1 VTECQDNTPQ
11 FCEHAVVSDNE
22 RHIGLGSA
30 TGIGVGA
37 IVGGGILALAG
48 VAFATTGPAALL
60 AFALNGVIALLTA
73 LSLGEMAS
81 KFPESGGTYA
91 FSRKVLS
98 IEAAFAVGWIVW
110 FASIVAAMLYAVGF
124 GYFSVLLLREC
135 IDTLGYA
142 LPRSVMDQ
150 RLVPWIAILA
160 VLTLAVGLVLKSGGG
175 GSWANA
181 GKVLVF
187 GILILGG
194 LWSVAR
200 QPLSTTQASL
210 QPFFSSGAVGLF
222 EAMGFSFIA
231 LQGFDLIAAVGGE
244 IRNPARNIPRAMV
257 FSLVIALLIYLPLLF
272 VITTV
277 GVSDGQGIADAAAEN
292 PEGIVAIAA
301 RNYLGPVGYGFVLV
315 AAVLS
320 MFTALQA
327 NLFAASRIALAMSR
341 DHTLPSVMSRLSPR
355 RHTPIH
361 AITVTA
367 GLISILVIALP
378 DVAAA
383 GAAASLIFLI
393 TFAMAHWLAVLVR
406 RRSVS
411 QPPFQSPLYPAVPLI
426 GGTACVALAVFQ
438 GLVVP
443 SAGTI
448 AVVWLS
454 IGGILFLTLFAR
466 RARLKDV
473 SSMAANPELL
483 RLRGNSPLVLVPI
496 ANPRNAEAMI
506 SLANTLVP
514 AAAGRVL
521 LQTVVV
527 APSSWDP
534 DADPAPADQSQAVLR
549 ELIRASSKLK
559 VPVETLTTVS
569 PDPMPEIAR
578 VAKLHRCESVLLG
591 LSKIDSDQA
600 DSPLETLLGKLESD
614 VVVLRASGSWSL
626 SETQRILVLVAGR
639 GGHDHLLARL
649 LASFSRQQKCI
660 VTFMRVLPAAV
671 DATEFRRAKRDL
683 NRMAHDNVF
692 GTSEQIVIKSDD
704 PVEVISAAAE
714 GQLVILGVQRIG
726 PRRKLFGQ
734 FTRKIANQT
743 DSPLIVIS
751 RRG

>member
-1 VTECQDNTPQ
+1 VAECRHNTLK
-11 FCEHAVVSDNE
+11 FSEHAVVPDNE

-135 IDTLGYA
+135 IDTLGYVV
-142 LPRSVMDQ
+142 PVWVMGQ
-150 RLVPWIAILA
+150 RLVPWIAISA

-194 LWSVAR
+194 LWSVAW
-200 QPLSTTQASL
+200 QPLSQTQASL
-210 QPFFSSGAVGLF
+210 QPFFSSGTVGLF

-244 IRNPARNIPRAMV
+244 VRNPARNIPRAMV
-257 FSLVIALLIYLPLLF
+257 YSLIIALLIYLPLLF

-277 GVSDGQGIADAAAEN
+277 GVSAGQGIADAAAEN

-301 RNYLGPVGYGFVLV
+301 RNYLGPAGYGFVLV

-355 RHTPIH
+355 RHTPVH
-361 AITVTA
+361 AIAVTA
-367 GLISILVIALP
+367 VLISILVIALP

-406 RRSVS
+406 RRSVI
-411 QPPFQSPLYPAVPLI
+411 QPPFQTPWYPAVPVI

-454 IGGILFLTLFAR
+454 VGGILFLTLFAR

-527 APSSWDP
+527 APISWDP
-534 DADPAPADQSQAVLR
+534 DADPAPVDKSQTLLS

-559 VPVETLTTVS
+559 VAVETLTTVS

-600 DSPLETLLGKLESD
+600 DSPLETLLGQLESD

-626 SETQRILVLVAGR
+626 SETQRILVPVAGR

-649 LASFSRQQKCI
+649 LASFSRQQKCR

-683 NRMAHDNVF
+683 DRMAHDNVF
-692 GTSEQIVIKSDD
+692 GSSEQVVIKSDD
-704 PVEVISAAAE
+704 PVDVISAAAE

>member
-1 VTECQDNTPQ
+1 M
-11 FCEHAVVSDNE
+11 
-22 RHIGLGSA
+22 
-30 TGIGVGA
+30 
-37 IVGGGILALAG
+37 GGGILALAG
-48 VAFATTGPAALL
+48 VAFATTGPAAML
-60 AFALNGVIALLTA
+60 AFALNGLIAMLTA

-110 FASIVAAMLYAVGF
+110 FASIVAAMLYAIGF
-124 GYFSVLLLREC
+124 GYFSVLLVREC
-135 IDTLGYA
+135 VDLLGYA
-142 LPRSVMDQ
+142 APPWAMDQ

-160 VLTLAVGLVLKSGGG
+160 VFTLALGLVLKSGGG

-181 GKVLVF
+181 GKVVVF

-194 LWSVAR
+194 LWSVAG
-200 QPLSTTQASL
+200 QPLSQTRASL
-210 QPFFSSGAVGLF
+210 QPFFSSGAGGLF

-231 LQGFDLIAAVGGE
+231 LQGFDLFAAVGGE
-244 IRNPARNIPRAMV
+244 IRTPARNIPRALV
-257 FSLVIALLIYLPLLF
+257 LSLIIALLIYLPLLF

-277 GVSDGQGIADAAAEN
+277 GVSAGEGIAAAAAEN
-292 PEGIVAIAA
+292 PEGIVALAA
-301 RNYLGPVGYGFVLV
+301 RNYLGPAGYGFVLV

-320 MFTALQA
+320 MFTALHA

-341 DHTLPSVMSRLSPR
+341 DHTLPSIMSRLSPR
-355 RHTPIH
+355 RQTPVH
-361 AITVTA
+361 AIAVTA
-367 GLISILVIALP
+367 GLISMLVIALP

-393 TFAMAHWLAVLVR
+393 TFAVAHCLAVLVR
-406 RRSVS
+406 RRSPTK
-411 QPPFQSPLYPAVPLI
+411 PPFQTPWYPAVPLI
-426 GGTACVALAVFQ
+426 GGLACVALAVFQ
-438 GLVVP
+438 GVVVP

-454 IGGILFLTLFAR
+454 LGGLLFLTLFAR
-466 RARLKDV
+466 RARLRDV

-514 AAAGRVL
+514 AAVGRVL

-527 APSSWDP
+527 APDSWDP
-534 DADPAPADQSQAVLR
+534 DSDPAPADQSQAVLR
-549 ELIRASSKLK
+549 ELIRASSRLS

-591 LSKIDSDQA
+591 LSKINRNEN
-600 DSPLETLLGKLESD
+600 DSPLEVLLGQLDSD
-614 VVVLRASGSWSL
+614 VVVLRATGNWSL
-626 SETQRILVLVAGR
+626 SQTQRILVPVAGR
-639 GGHDHLLARL
+639 GGHDYLLARI
-649 LASFSRQQKCI
+649 LASFSRQQKSV
-660 VTFMRVLPAAV
+660 VTFMRVLPTVA
-671 DATEFRRAKRDL
+671 DATEFRKAQRELD
-683 NRMAHDNVF
+683 RMAHDHVF
-692 GTSEQIVIKSDD
+692 GSSEQIVVKSDD
-704 PVEVISAAAE
+704 PVDIISTAAE

-734 FTRKIANQT
+734 FTRKIARQT
-743 DSPLIVIS
+743 ESPLIVIS

>member
-1 VTECQDNTPQ
+1 MVP
-11 FCEHAVVSDNE
+11 DNE
-22 RHIGLGSA
+22 RHIRLGSA

-48 VAFATTGPAALL
+48 VAFATAGPAALL
-60 AFALNGVIALLTA
+60 AFALNGFIALLTA

-81 KFPESGGTYA
+81 KFPESGGTYV

-124 GYFSVLLLREC
+124 GYFSVLLLRES
-135 IDTLGYA
+135 IDMLGYPA
-142 LPRSVMDQ
+142 PGWAMDE
-150 RLVPWIAILA
+150 RLVPWIAISAVVALA
-160 VLTLAVGLVLKSGGG
+160 LGLVLKSGGG
-175 GSWANA
+175 GNWANA
-181 GKVLVF
+181 GKILVF
-187 GILILGG
+187 GVLILGG
-194 LWSVAR
+194 LWAVAR
-200 QPLSTTQASL
+200 QPLSQTQASL
-210 QPFFSSGAVGLF
+210 QPFFSFGAVGLF

-257 FSLVIALLIYLPLLF
+257 LSLVIALLIYLPLLF

-277 GVSDGQGIADAAAEN
+277 GVAAGERIADAAAEN
-292 PEGIVAIAA
+292 PEGIVALAA
-301 RNYLGPVGYGFVLV
+301 RKYLGAAGYGFVLV

-320 MFTALQA
+320 MFTALHA
-327 NLFAASRIALAMSR
+327 NLFAASRIALAMAR
-341 DHTLPSVMSRLSPR
+341 DHTLPSVMSRLSSR

-361 AITVTA
+361 AIAVTA
-367 GLISILVIALP
+367 ALISILVIALP

-411 QPPFQSPLYPAVPLI
+411 QPPFQAPLYPAVPLI
-426 GGTACVALAVFQ
+426 GGSACVALAVFQ
-438 GLVVP
+438 GVVVP

-454 IGGILFLTLFAR
+454 IGGLLFLTLFAR

-483 RLRGNSPLVLVPI
+483 RLRGSSPLVLVPI

-514 AAAGRVL
+514 AAVGRVL

-534 DADPAPADQSQAVLR
+534 DADPTPADQSQNVLR
-549 ELIRASSKLK
+549 ELLRASSKLN

-591 LSKIDSDQA
+591 LSEICSDET
-600 DSPLETLLGKLESD
+600 DSPLETLLGQLESD
-614 VVVLRASGSWSL
+614 VVVLRSSGLWSL
-626 SETQRILVLVAGR
+626 SETQRILVPVAGR

-649 LASFSRQQKCI
+649 LASFSRQQKCM
-660 VTFMRVLPAAV
+660 VTFLRVLPAAADV
-671 DATEFRRAKRDL
+671 HEFRRAKRELD
-683 NRMAHDNVF
+683 RMAHDNFF
-692 GTSEQIVIKSDD
+692 GGSEQVVIKSDD
-704 PVEVISAAAE
+704 PVHVVSAAAE

-726 PRRKLFGQ
+726 PRRKLFGH

>member
-1 VTECQDNTPQ
+1 MAECRHNTLK
-11 FCEHAVVSDNE
+11 FSEHAVVPDNE

-60 AFALNGVIALLTA
+60 AFALNGFIALLTA

-135 IDTLGYA
+135 IDTLGYVV
-142 LPRSVMDQ
+142 PVWVMGQ
-150 RLVPWIAILA
+150 RLVPWIAISA

-175 GSWANA
+175 GSWANV

-194 LWSVAR
+194 LWSVAK
-200 QPLSTTQASL
+200 QPLSQTQASL
-210 QPFFSSGAVGLF
+210 QPFFSSGTVGLF

-244 IRNPARNIPRAMV
+244 VRNPARNIPRAMV
-257 FSLVIALLIYLPLLF
+257 YSLIIALLIYLPLLF

-277 GVSDGQGIADAAAEN
+277 GVSAGQGIADAAAEN

-301 RNYLGPVGYGFVLV
+301 RNYLGAAGYGFVLV

-355 RHTPIH
+355 RHTPVH
-361 AITVTA
+361 AIAVTA
-367 GLISILVIALP
+367 VLISILVIALP

-406 RRSVS
+406 RRSVI
-411 QPPFQSPLYPAVPLI
+411 QPPFQTPWYPAVPVI

-454 IGGILFLTLFAR
+454 VGGILFLTLFAR

-527 APSSWDP
+527 APISWDP
-534 DADPAPADQSQAVLR
+534 DADPAPVDKSQTLLS

-559 VPVETLTTVS
+559 VAVETLTTVS

-600 DSPLETLLGKLESD
+600 DSPLETLLGQLESD

-626 SETQRILVLVAGR
+626 SETQRILVPVAGR

-649 LASFSRQQKCI
+649 LASFSRQQKCR

-683 NRMAHDNVF
+683 DRMAHDNVF
-692 GTSEQIVIKSDD
+692 GSSEQVVIKSDD
-704 PVEVISAAAE
+704 PVDVISAAAE

>member
-1 VTECQDNTPQ
+1 MVQD
-11 FCEHAVVSDNE
+11 SE
-22 RHIGLGSA
+22 RHIGLVSA

-48 VAFATTGPAALL
+48 VAFATTGPAAML
-60 AFALNGVIALLTA
+60 AFALNGVIAMLTA

-124 GYFSVLLLREC
+124 GYFSVLLLRES
-135 IDTLGYA
+135 IDMLGYA
-142 LPRSVMDQ
+142 ALPWTMDQ
-150 RLVPWIAILA
+150 RLVPWIAIFA
-160 VLTLAVGLVLKSGGG
+160 VITLAGGLVLKSGGG
-175 GSWANA
+175 GGWANA

-194 LWSVAR
+194 LWAVAW
-200 QPLSTTQASL
+200 QPMSKTQATL

-244 IRNPARNIPRAMV
+244 IRNPARNIPRAMLL
-257 FSLVIALLIYLPLLF
+257 SLIIALLIYLPLLF

-277 GVSDGQGIADAAAEN
+277 GVSGAQGIADAAAEN
-292 PEGIVAIAA
+292 PEGIVALAA
-301 RNYLGPVGYGFVLV
+301 RNYLGPAGYGFVLV

-320 MFTALQA
+320 MFTALHA

-361 AITVTA
+361 AIAVTA

-393 TFAMAHWLAVLVR
+393 TFAMAHCLAVLVR
-406 RRSVS
+406 RRSVV
-411 QPPFQSPLYPAVPLI
+411 QPPFQTPWYPAVPVI
-426 GGTACVALAVFQ
+426 GGLACVVLAAFQ
-438 GLVVP
+438 GLMVP

-448 AVVWLS
+448 AVIWLS
-454 IGGILFLTLFAR
+454 VGGILFLTLFAR
-466 RARLKDV
+466 RARLRDV

-534 DADPAPADQSQAVLR
+534 ETDPAPADQSQAVLR
-549 ELIRASSKLK
+549 ELIRVSSKLK
-559 VPVETLTTVS
+559 VPVETLTTVCS
-569 PDPMPEIAR
+569 DPMPEIAR
-578 VAKLHRCESVLLG
+578 VAKLHRCGSVLLG
-591 LSKIDSDQA
+591 LSNINSDET
-600 DSPLETLLGKLESD
+600 DSPLEVLLGQLESD
-614 VVVLRASGSWSL
+614 VVVLRAAGTWIL
-626 SETQRILVLVAGR
+626 METQRILVPVAGR
-639 GGHDHLLARL
+639 GGHDYLLARL
-649 LASFSRQQKCI
+649 LASFSRQQTCV
-660 VTFMRVLPAAV
+660 VTFMRVVPTAV
-671 DATEFRRAKRDL
+671 DGTEFRRAKRDL
-683 NRMAHDNVF
+683 DRMAHDNVF
-692 GTSEQIVIKSDD
+692 GSSEQVVVKSDD
-704 PVEVISAAAE
+704 PVDVIAQAAE

-726 PRRKLFGQ
+726 PHRKLFGQ
-734 FTRKIANQT
+734 FTRKIARRTNG
-743 DSPLIVIS
+743 PLIVIS

>member
-1 VTECQDNTPQ
+1 M
-11 FCEHAVVSDNE
+11 
-22 RHIGLGSA
+22 
-30 TGIGVGA
+30 
-37 IVGGGILALAG
+37 GGGILALAG
-48 VAFATTGPAALL
+48 VAFATTGPAAML
-60 AFALNGVIALLTA
+60 AFALNGLIAMLTA

-110 FASIVAAMLYAVGF
+110 FASIVAAMLYAIGF
-124 GYFSVLLLREC
+124 GYFSVLLVREC
-135 IDTLGYA
+135 VDLLGYA
-142 LPRSVMDQ
+142 TPPWAMDQ

-160 VLTLAVGLVLKSGGG
+160 VFTLALGLVLKSGGG

-181 GKVLVF
+181 GKVVVF

-194 LWSVAR
+194 LWSVAG
-200 QPLSTTQASL
+200 QPLSQTRASL
-210 QPFFSSGAVGLF
+210 QPFFSSGAGGLF

-257 FSLVIALLIYLPLLF
+257 LSLIIALLIYLPLLF

-277 GVSDGQGIADAAAEN
+277 GVSAGEGIAAAAAEN
-292 PEGIVAIAA
+292 PEGIVALAA
-301 RNYLGPVGYGFVLV
+301 RNYLGPAGYGFVLV

-320 MFTALQA
+320 MFTALHA

-341 DHTLPSVMSRLSPR
+341 DHTLPSIMSRLSPR
-355 RHTPIH
+355 RQTPVH
-361 AITVTA
+361 AIAVTA
-367 GLISILVIALP
+367 GLISMLVIALP

-393 TFAMAHWLAVLVR
+393 TFAVAHCLAVLVR
-406 RRSVS
+406 RRSPTK
-411 QPPFQSPLYPAVPLI
+411 PPFQTPWYPAVPLI
-426 GGTACVALAVFQ
+426 GGLACVALAVFQ
-438 GLVVP
+438 GVVVP

-454 IGGILFLTLFAR
+454 LGGLLFLTLFAR
-466 RARLKDV
+466 RARLRDV

-514 AAAGRVL
+514 AAVGRVL

-527 APSSWDP
+527 APESWDP
-534 DADPAPADQSQAVLR
+534 DSDPAPADQSQAVLR
-549 ELIRASSKLK
+549 ELIRASSRLS

-591 LSKIDSDQA
+591 LSKINRNEN
-600 DSPLETLLGKLESD
+600 DSPLEVLLGQLDSD
-614 VVVLRASGSWSL
+614 VVVLRATGNWSL
-626 SETQRILVLVAGR
+626 SQTQRILVPVAGR
-639 GGHDHLLARL
+639 GGHDYLLARI
-649 LASFSRQQKCI
+649 LASFSRQQKSV
-660 VTFMRVLPAAV
+660 VTFMRVLPTVA
-671 DATEFRRAKRDL
+671 DATEFRKAQRELD
-683 NRMAHDNVF
+683 RMAHDHVF
-692 GTSEQIVIKSDD
+692 GSSEQIVVKSDD
-704 PVEVISAAAE
+704 PVDIISTAAE
-714 GQLVILGVQRIG
+714 GQLVILGVQRVG

-734 FTRKIANQT
+734 FTRKIARQT
-743 DSPLIVIS
+743 ESPLIVIS

>member
-1 VTECQDNTPQ
+1 MVP
-11 FCEHAVVSDNE
+11 DNE

-124 GYFSVLLLREC
+124 GYFSVLLLHEC
-135 IDTLGYA
+135 IDTLGHA
-142 LPRSVMDQ
+142 VPVWVTDQ

-160 VLTLAVGLVLKSGGG
+160 VTILAVGLVLKSGGG
-175 GSWANA
+175 GSWANV

-194 LWSVAR
+194 LWSVAW

-210 QPFFSSGAVGLF
+210 RPFFSSGVLGLF

-244 IRNPARNIPRAMV
+244 IRNPTRNIPRAMV

-277 GVSDGQGIADAAAEN
+277 GIPVGQGVADAAAEN
-292 PEGIVAIAA
+292 PEEIVAIAA
-301 RNYLGPVGYGFVLV
+301 RNYLGPLGYGFVLV

-341 DHTLPSVMSRLSPR
+341 DHTLPSMMSRLSPR
-355 RHTPIH
+355 RHTPVH
-361 AITVTA
+361 AIAVTA
-367 GLISILVIALP
+367 GLIAILVIVLP

-406 RRSVS
+406 RRSVIRT
-411 QPPFQSPLYPAVPLI
+411 PFQTPWYPTVPLI
-426 GGTACVALAVFQ
+426 GGSACVALAVFQ

-454 IGGILFLTLFAR
+454 VGGILFLTLFAR

-483 RLRGNSPLVLVPI
+483 KLRGNSPLVLVPI

-521 LQTVVV
+521 LQTVLV

-534 DADPAPADQSQAVLR
+534 EVDPAPADQSQTLLR
-549 ELIRASSKLK
+549 ELIRASCKLK

-569 PDPMPEIAR
+569 SDPMPEIVR

-591 LSKIDSDQA
+591 LSRIDSHQT
-600 DSPLETLLGKLESD
+600 DSPLESLLGQLESD
-614 VVVLRASGSWSL
+614 VVVLRAAGAWSL
-626 SETQRILVLVAGR
+626 SETRRILVPVAGR
-639 GGHDHLLARL
+639 GGHDHLLARI
-649 LASFSRQQKCI
+649 LASFSRQQECL
-660 VTFMRVLPAAV
+660 VTFIRVLPAAV

-683 NRMAHDNVF
+683 DRMAHDNTF
-692 GTSEQIVIKSDD
+692 GSSDQIVIKSDD
-704 PVEVISAAAE
+704 PVAVISAAAE

-734 FTRKIANQT
+734 FTRKLASQT

>member
-1 VTECQDNTPQ
+1 MVP
-11 FCEHAVVSDNE
+11 DNE

-60 AFALNGVIALLTA
+60 AFALNGLIALLTA

-135 IDTLGYA
+135 IDALGYA
-142 LPRSVMDQ
+142 VPGWVIDQ

-160 VLTLAVGLVLKSGGG
+160 VLTLALGLVLKSGGG

-194 LWSVAR
+194 LWSVAW
-200 QPLSTTQASL
+200 QPLSQTQASL

-244 IRNPARNIPRAMV
+244 IRNPTRNIPKAMV
-257 FSLVIALLIYLPLLF
+257 FSLIIALLIYLPLLF

-277 GVSDGQGIADAAAEN
+277 GVSAGQGIADAAAEN

-355 RHTPIH
+355 RHTPVH
-361 AITVTA
+361 AIAVTT

-406 RRSVS
+406 RRSVIR
-411 QPPFQSPLYPAVPLI
+411 PPFQTPWYPRCARDRGLSLRRPRCISGI
-426 GGTACVALAVFQ
+426 GSAFRWNDCAGLAQCWWHPFLDALC
-438 GLVVP
+438 
-443 SAGTI
+443 SAGTLERCFQYGCQPRAAQI
-448 AVVWLS
+448 A
-454 IGGILFLTLFAR
+454 
-466 RARLKDV
+466 
-473 SSMAANPELL
+473 
-483 RLRGNSPLVLVPI
+483 
-496 ANPRNAEAMI
+496 
-506 SLANTLVP
+506 
-514 AAAGRVL
+514 
-521 LQTVVV
+521 
-527 APSSWDP
+527 
-534 DADPAPADQSQAVLR
+534 
-549 ELIRASSKLK
+549 
-559 VPVETLTTVS
+559 
-569 PDPMPEIAR
+569 
-578 VAKLHRCESVLLG
+578 
-591 LSKIDSDQA
+591 
-600 DSPLETLLGKLESD
+600 
-614 VVVLRASGSWSL
+614 
-626 SETQRILVLVAGR
+626 
-639 GGHDHLLARL
+639 
-649 LASFSRQQKCI
+649 
-660 VTFMRVLPAAV
+660 
-671 DATEFRRAKRDL
+671 
-683 NRMAHDNVF
+683 
-692 GTSEQIVIKSDD
+692 
-704 PVEVISAAAE
+704 
-714 GQLVILGVQRIG
+714 
-726 PRRKLFGQ
+726 GQ
-734 FTRKIANQT
+734 FTLGVGADRQSSQCRSNDFTRQHIGARCGRTRIIADGCCRPQF
-743 DSPLIVIS
+743 VGS
-751 RRG
+751 RRRSRAS

>member
-1 VTECQDNTPQ
+1 
-11 FCEHAVVSDNE
+11 
-22 RHIGLGSA
+22 
-30 TGIGVGA
+30 
-37 IVGGGILALAG
+37 VGGGILALAG
-48 VAFATTGPAALL
+48 VAFATTGPAAML
-60 AFALNGVIALLTA
+60 AFALNGLIAMLTA

-110 FASIVAAMLYAVGF
+110 FASIVAAMLYAIGF
-124 GYFSVLLLREC
+124 GYFSVLLVREC
-135 IDTLGYA
+135 VDLLGYA
-142 LPRSVMDQ
+142 TPLWAMDQ

-160 VLTLAVGLVLKSGGG
+160 VFTLALGLVLKSGGG
-175 GSWANA
+175 GGWANA
-181 GKVLVF
+181 GKVVVF

-194 LWSVAR
+194 LWSVVG
-200 QPLSTTQASL
+200 QPLSQTRASL
-210 QPFFSSGAVGLF
+210 QPFFSSGVGGLF

-257 FSLVIALLIYLPLLF
+257 LSLIIALLIYLPLLF

-277 GVSDGQGIADAAAEN
+277 GVSAGEGIAASAAEN
-292 PEGIVAIAA
+292 PEGIVALAA
-301 RNYLGPVGYGFVLV
+301 RNYLGPAGYGFVLV

-320 MFTALQA
+320 MFTALHA

-341 DHTLPSVMSRLSPR
+341 DHTLPSIMSRLSPR
-355 RHTPIH
+355 RQIPVH
-361 AITVTA
+361 AIAVTA
-367 GLISILVIALP
+367 GLISMLVIALP

-393 TFAMAHWLAVLVR
+393 TFAVAHCLAVLVR
-406 RRSVS
+406 RRSTTK
-411 QPPFQSPLYPAVPLI
+411 PPFQTPWYPAVPLI
-426 GGTACVALAVFQ
+426 GGLACVALAVFQ
-438 GLVVP
+438 GVVVP

-454 IGGILFLTLFAR
+454 VGGLLFLTLFAR
-466 RARLKDV
+466 RARMRDV

-514 AAAGRVL
+514 AAVGRVL

-527 APSSWDP
+527 APESWDP
-534 DADPAPADQSQAVLR
+534 DSDPAPADQSQAVLR
-549 ELIRASSKLK
+549 ELIRASSRLS

-591 LSKIDSDQA
+591 LSKINRDEN
-600 DSPLETLLGKLESD
+600 DSPLEVLLGQLESD
-614 VVVLRASGSWSL
+614 VVVLRAAGNWSL
-626 SETQRILVLVAGR
+626 TQTQRILVPVAGR
-639 GGHDHLLARL
+639 GGHDYLLARL
-649 LASFSRQQKCI
+649 LASFSRQQKCV
-660 VTFMRVLPAAV
+660 VTFMRVLPTVA
-671 DATEFRRAKRDL
+671 DATEFRKAKRDL
-683 NRMAHDNVF
+683 DRMAHDNIF
-692 GTSEQIVIKSDD
+692 GNSEQIVVRSDD
-704 PVEVISAAAE
+704 PVDVISKAAE

-726 PRRKLFGQ
+726 PRRKLFGH
-734 FTRKIANQT
+734 FTRKIARQT

>member
-1 VTECQDNTPQ
+1 M
-11 FCEHAVVSDNE
+11 
-22 RHIGLGSA
+22 GLVSA

-48 VAFATTGPAALL
+48 VAFATTGPAAML
-60 AFALNGVIALLTA
+60 AFALNGLIAMLTA

-124 GYFSVLLLREC
+124 GYFSVLLAREC
-135 IDTLGYA
+135 IDMLGYVVPWWA
-142 LPRSVMDQ
+142 MDE
-150 RLVPWIAILA
+150 RLVPWIAICAVCMLA
-160 VLTLAVGLVLKSGGG
+160 LGLVLKSGGG

-187 GILILGG
+187 GILIVGG
-194 LWSVAR
+194 LWSVAW
-200 QPLSTTQASL
+200 QPLSQTQASL
-210 QPFFSSGAVGLF
+210 RPFFSSGAVGLF

-257 FSLVIALLIYLPLLF
+257 LSLIIALLIYLPLLF

-277 GVSDGQGIADAAAEN
+277 GVLDGQGIADAAAEN
-292 PEGIVAIAA
+292 PEGIVALAA
-301 RNYLGPVGYGFVLV
+301 RNYLGPIGYRFVLV

-320 MFTALQA
+320 MFTALHA

-341 DHTLPSVMSRLSPR
+341 DHTLPSMMSRLSPR
-355 RHTPIH
+355 RHTPVY
-361 AITVTA
+361 AIVVTA
-367 GLISILVIALP
+367 GLISVLVIALP
-378 DVAAA
+378 NVAAA

-393 TFAMAHWLAVLVR
+393 TFAMAHGLAVLVR
-406 RRSVS
+406 RRSAI
-411 QPPFQSPLYPAVPLI
+411 QPPFQSPLYPAVPVL
-426 GGTACVALAVFQ
+426 GGLACVALAAFQ
-438 GLVVP
+438 GVAVP

-448 AVVWLS
+448 AVIWLS
-454 IGGILFLTLFAR
+454 VGGLLFLTLFAR

-514 AAAGRVL
+514 AAVGRVL

-534 DADPAPADQSQAVLR
+534 DADPAPVDHSQALLR
-549 ELIRASSKLK
+549 ELIRASSKLD

-569 PDPMPEIAR
+569 SDPMPEIAR
-578 VAKLHRCESVLLG
+578 VAKLHRCQSVLLG
-591 LSKIDSDQA
+591 LSKINSDEN
-600 DSPLETLLGKLESD
+600 DSPLEILLGQLESD
-614 VVVLRASGSWSL
+614 VVVLRASGTWSL
-626 SETQRILVLVAGR
+626 SETQKILVPVAGC
-639 GGHDHLLARL
+639 GGHDYLLARL
-649 LASFSRQQKCI
+649 LASFSRKQKCL
-660 VTFMRVLPAAV
+660 VTFIRVLPRAV

-683 NRMAHDNVF
+683 DRMAHDNVF
-692 GTSEQIVIKSDD
+692 GSSEQVVVKSDD
-704 PVEVISAAAE
+704 PVDVISKASE

-726 PRRKLFGQ
+726 PHRKLFGQ
-734 FTRKIANQT
+734 FTRKIARQT
-743 DSPLIVIS
+743 DGPLIVIS